1 MSASAPAP
9 AQLDLITEPQHYH
22 DAQRWGWFSVLTR
35 QRADGGRLRQS
46 SYPLRYLPDVTQA
59 APRDRDTYISQ
70 GEFAKP
76 NRRVLNLTRI
86 GLMFLDIDPVDGHH
100 LDPDQWTMRLL
111 MACRD
116 EGIPA
121 PSLIVFS
128 GRGYHLKW
136 LLSSPV
142 PRQALPRWNLA
153 QRNLVERFAYLGA
166 DANAKDASR
175 VLRLEGTVNTRTGE
189 NCRVVWLDRDPSGN
203 PLRHDFD
210 SLFDELVD
218 MPREELKET
227 IRQRGQANPFRMV
240 KGGRYGL
247 RKFSQRTL
255 AWDRLEDLRK
265 LAAMRADN
273 IEGQRMLFLHWCLNF
288 MALAEPIKASHL
300 HYEARTLAA
309 ELAPGWSYHD
319 CDLSTQF
326 AKAQAHARGETIEF
340 NGQTY
345 SPLYTPRNQTLID
358 AFQITAD
365 EERQLKTIISKAEA
379 ARRHAERERERR
391 RKAGAIDRGEYL
403 KSMATST
410 EQRRQVALK
419 MRDEGLSQ
427 RAIAK
432 ELGVSQPLVARLL
445 KG

>member
-1 MSASAPAP
+1 MSAPVPAP

-22 DAQRWGWFSVLTR
+22 DVQRWGWFSVLTR

-100 LDPDQWTMRLL
+100 LDPDQWAMRLL
-111 MACRD
+111 MACQD

-189 NCRVVWLDRDPSGN
+189 NCRVVWIDRDPATGS
-203 PLRHDFD
+203 PLRHGFD
-210 SLFDELVD
+210 GLFDELVD

-227 IRQRGQANPFRMV
+227 IRQRGQGNPFRMV

-255 AWDRLEDLRK
+255 AWDRLEDLRR

-273 IEGQRMLFLHWCLNF
+273 LEGSRMLFLHWCLNF

-319 CDLSTQF
+319 CDLSTQY
-326 AKAQAHARGETIEF
+326 AKAKAHARGETIEF

-358 AFQITAD
+358 TFQITAD

-403 KSMATST
+403 SQA
-410 EQRRQVALK
+410 EQRREEAQKLRA
-419 MRDEGLSQ
+419 EGLSY
-427 RAIAK
+427 RKIATAM
-432 ELGVSQPLVARLL
+432 GTSVSQVQRMLST
-445 KG
+445 K